1 MFIGEYQHNLDTKGR
16 ITLPSKFREELGE
29 EFFITKGMDNCLFVY
44 TQEEWIKMDEKINGL
59 KLSRKEARGIA
70 RLFYAGAINV
80 SLDKMGRVLLPQ
92 NLRDYAT
99 LEKEAVVIG
108 VSSRIEIWDK
118 TAWEAYNDDDDLN
131 YDILTEKMADIDF

>member
-92 NLRDYAT
+92 TLRDYAK
-99 LEKEAVVIG
+99 LKKEAVVIG

-118 TAWEAYNDDDDLN
+118 ESWENYNDDDELN

>member
-29 EFFITKGMDNCLFVY
+29 DFFITKGMDNCLFVY
-44 TQEEWIKMDEKINGL
+44 TQDEWVNMDEKINGL

-92 NLRDYAT
+92 NLRDYAK
-99 LEKEAVVIG
+99 LGKEAVVIG

-118 TAWEAYNDDDDLN
+118 EAWEAYNDDDELN

>member
-16 ITLPSKFREELGE
+16 LTLPSKFRDELGE
-29 EFFITKGMDNCLFVY
+29 EFFITKGMDGCLFVY
-44 TQEEWIKMDEKINGL
+44 TQDEWIKMDEKINGL
-59 KLSRKEARGIA
+59 KLSRKESRGIA

-92 NLRDYAT
+92 NLRDYAK

-108 VSSRIEIWDK
+108 VSSRVEIWDK
-118 TAWEAYNDDDDLN
+118 DAWEAYNDDDELN
-131 YDILTEKMADIDF
+131 YDILTEKMVDIDF